1 MFNAGTEKFE
11 NSELMA
17 VLERIK
23 GLVRE
28 RRFENVETDWLEL
41 KPTPSEN
48 ASWAEV
54 EKSICAFL
62 NSRGGVIVLGIRE
75 NEKTQPHR
83 YEFTGW
89 RSDSE
94 SKLKSL
100 TQVFVDP
107 DDRPLEIASLLD
119 LRIQPFLEG
128 QIAILSVNEL
138 RADLKFAR
146 IGRSG
151 KAWKR
156 AGTGDHE
163 IQVGGYEWKDQL
175 NYREEA
181 QASRELTLIP
191 DTSLESIDLDALNQ
205 VIVRLNRGRSIETV
219 KTSLEAAR
227 SYLERKNYMRSG
239 QVTMLGMLVCGSHPG
254 DHLEFRA
261 RADGYVDLPGQL
273 RADKQHF
280 EGHVLELIED
290 LYRYVQRSTML
301 GVDKTVKSGSPAPE
315 YPFDLLSEMIN
326 NAFTHRDYSI
336 NKPVRATIRPHQSL
350 SISNPGRFRSHL
362 QKRLGFG
369 KEQLLRIV
377 PENKPTNPK
386 LANILR
392 FFEKWEG
399 RSIGMATLV
408 DLCIKN
414 EIDLPYYRF
423 LSDEVE
429 LVLRP
434 GKLVGDRMNRHFER
448 FDGFISEKLGG
459 FEIDEIQ
466 KTILAY
472 LIKSE
477 WENRRNHYTV
487 LLTHDN
493 NHSGE
498 MQRLESSG
506 LIVRHPESDSVY
518 PVFVAARELVELDE
532 PKELSDIFGNSLKE
546 LGSEYRDI
554 LRVVHRVNMYSKKR
568 LASAK
573 QVAFALWYETHESHD
588 QDIRQ
593 FDRFYRSVRNK
604 FNKLDKD
611 GFLKK
616 SEKNGYVINR
626 NRTEDRLL

>member
-1 MFNAGTEKFE
+1 MKNSGAEQFE
-11 NSELMA
+11 NSELKA
-17 VLERIK
+17 VLDRLK
-23 GLVRE
+23 FLVIE

-48 ASWAEV
+48 ASWTEV
-54 EKSICAFL
+54 EKSICAFM
-62 NSRGGVIVLGIRE
+62 NGRGGVIVLGVRE
-75 NEKTQPHR
+75 NEKANPHR

-89 RSDSE
+89 RSE
-94 SKLKSL
+94 AEAKVKSL
-100 TQVFVDP
+100 VQAFVDP
-107 DDRPLEIASLLD
+107 DNRPIDLANLLE
-119 LRIQPFLEG
+119 LRIQPFLDG

-146 IGRSG
+146 VGRSG
-151 KAWKR
+151 RCWKR
-156 AGTGDHE
+156 VGTGDHE
-163 IQVGGYEWKDQL
+163 IKVGDNEWTEQL

-181 QASRELTLIP
+181 QASRELTLVP
-191 DTSLESIDLDALNQ
+191 DTNLESIDLNALNN
-205 VIVRLNRGRSIETV
+205 VIVRLNRGRSIETI
-219 KTSLEAAR
+219 KPTLDSAK
-227 SYLERKNYMRSG
+227 SYLERKNYMKSG
-239 QVTMLGMLVCGSHPG
+239 QVTMLGMLVCGKYPG
-254 DHLEFRA
+254 DFLEFRA

-280 EGHVLELIED
+280 EGHVIELIEE
-290 LYRYVQRSTML
+290 LFRYVQRSTML

-315 YPFDLLSEMIN
+315 YPLDLLSEMIN

-362 QKRLGFG
+362 QKRLGAG
-369 KEQLLRIV
+369 KTQLLRIV

-434 GKLVGDRMNRHFER
+434 GKLVGDLMNRHFER
-448 FDGFISEKLGG
+448 FDGFISEKMDGV
-459 FEIDEIQ
+459 EIDEVQ
-466 KTILAY
+466 KSILAY

-493 NHSGE
+493 NNSGE
-498 MQRLESSG
+498 MQSLESSG
-506 LIVRHPESDSVY
+506 LIVRHPESDSIY
-518 PVFVAARELVELDE
+518 PVFVAARELVDLDE
-532 PKELSDIFGNSLKE
+532 PQELTELFGTAFKE
-546 LGSEYRDI
+546 LGVEYRDI
-554 LRVVHRVNMYSKKR
+554 LKVVFRVNMYSKKR
-568 LASAK
+568 IASAK
-573 QVAFALWYETHESHD
+573 QVAFALWYETHEAHE

-593 FDRFYRSVRNK
+593 FDLFYRSVRNK
-604 FNKLDKD
+604 FNKLEKD
-611 GFLKK
+611 GFLAK
-616 SEKNGYVINR
+616 SEKKGYVINR
-626 NRTEDRLL
+626 NRPHERLI